1 MDELAFTEAMA
12 RLEALRRAME
22 PKATAPSGEK
32 TSAGKK
38 MCEWCQ
44 NKPARLDKNGAHV
57 CGACYF
63 ADDLKKG
70 IGQIK

>member
-1 MDELAFTEAMA
+1 MDELSFTEAMA
-12 RLEALRRAME
+12 RLKELAPRREAT
-22 PKATAPSGEK
+22 PQ
-32 TSAGKK
+32 GKK

-44 NKPARLDKNGAHV
+44 SKPARLAKEGAKV

-63 ADDLKKG
+63 KDELDKG